1 MAYIYKITNNVSGK
15 CYIGETTCKNPEERW
30 RRHKETIRRGV
41 GCPAL
46 RDAVQKYG
54 IDAFRF
60 EVIRTCSLE
69 ERFDIERATIK
80 EYNSV
85 APGGYN
91 ILPGGAGGGFL
102 GKKHKA
108 ESIAKMKEGCKKFR
122 EENPNYYE
130 TYKEKHREAVR
141 NASIGKK
148 VKSSEAFKK
157 ACDEGRVGAAGWKTT
172 KTEEEREV
180 IKEKIRES
188 VKRYYDEHGS
198 HSHIN
203 IEAHRKAVANAVGK
217 KIDQYSLD
225 NEFIA
230 THISIREAL
239 RSINKKGVNRIL
251 QTLNSP
257 TRIAYGFRWKT
268 HQPKDNE

>member
-1 MAYIYKITNNVSGK
+1 MAYIYKITNSVSGK

-30 RRHKETIRRGV
+30 TRHKETIRRGV

-69 ERFDIERATIK
+69 ERFDVERATIK

-108 ESIAKMKEGCKKFR
+108 ESIVKMKEGCKKFR
-122 EENPNYYE
+122 EDNPNHYE
-130 TYKEKHREAVR
+130 TYKEKHIEAVR
-141 NASIGKK
+141 NAGIGEK
-148 VKSSEAFKK
+148 VKTSEAFKK
-157 ACDEGRVGAAGWKTT
+157 ACEEGRHIHAHWKDTHT
-172 KTEEEREV
+172 HESQEN
-180 IKEKIRES
+180 IKNKIRDTLM
-188 VKRYYDEHGS
+188 KDNKHM
-198 HSHIN
+198 I
-203 IEAHRKAVANAVGK
+203 IMTKLLGK
-217 KIDQYSLD
+217 KIDKYSIND
-225 NEFIA
+225 EFIK
-230 THISIREAL
+230 TYDSL
-239 RSINKKGVNRIL
+239 RSAARAMNKINISCIRKAL
-251 QTLNSP
+251 DSP
-257 TRIAYGFRWKT
+257 TQTAYGFRWKT
-268 HQPKDNE
+268 HPPKDQN

>member
-1 MAYIYKITNNVSGK
+1 MAYIYKITNSVSGK

-69 ERFDIERATIK
+69 ERFDIERETIK

-108 ESIAKMKEGCKKFR
+108 ESIVKMKEGCKKFR

-141 NASIGKK
+141 NAGIGKK

-157 ACDEGRVGAAGWKTT
+157 ACEEGRVGAAGWKTT
-172 KTEEEREV
+172 KTEEEKNAT
-180 IKEKIRES
+180 KEKIRQS
-188 VKRYYDEHGS
+188 IKKYYDTHKDNTR
-198 HSHIN
+198 IN
-203 IEAHRKAVANAVGK
+203 IESHRDIMTKVLGK
-217 KIDQYSLD
+217 QIDQYSLED
-225 NEFIA
+225 EYIT
-230 THISIREAL
+230 THSSISEAARKL
-239 RSINKKGVNRIL
+239 NKNRHTNIQNAL
-251 QTLNSP
+251 DSP
-257 TRIAYGFRWKT
+257 TRTAYGFRWKT

>member
-69 ERFDIERATIK
+69 ERFDIERETIK

-157 ACDEGRVGAAGWKTT
+157 ACEEGRHIHPHWIHTH
-172 KTEEEREV
+172 TEEEQQV
-180 IKEKIRES
+180 IKNKIKES
-188 VKRYYDEHGS
+188 LTKDNKHM
-198 HSHIN
+198 N
-203 IEAHRKAVANAVGK
+203 IMTNLLGK

-225 NEFIA
+225 NIFIK
-230 THISIREAL
+230 THDSLRSAARSMNKINIRKIREEL
-239 RSINKKGVNRIL
+239 D
-251 QTLNSP
+251 SP
-257 TRIAYGFRWKT
+257 TETAYGFRWKT
-268 HQPKDNE
+268 HQPKDQN